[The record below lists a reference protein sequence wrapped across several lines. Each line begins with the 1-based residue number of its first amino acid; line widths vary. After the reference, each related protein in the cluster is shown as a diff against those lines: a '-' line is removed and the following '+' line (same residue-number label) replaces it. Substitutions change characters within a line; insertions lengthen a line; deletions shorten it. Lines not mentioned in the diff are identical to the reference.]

1 MLAVVDPGVGGER
14 RAVAIEIN
22 NGEYVFVGPD
32 NGLLALA
39 IAMLGDVT
47 AAIELDNPNFHIPT
61 YSSTFDGR
69 DIFAPVSAH
78 LCAGVPIK
86 ELGTSIQNFLSNPD

>member
-1 MLAVVDPGVGGER
+1 M
-14 RAVAIEIN
+14 
-22 NGEYVFVGPD
+22 GPD

-69 DIFAPVSAH
+69 DIFGPVSH
-78 LCAGVPIK
+78 TYVQECQSKNWGLQY
-86 ELGTSIQNFLSNPD
+86 QNFLSNPD